1 MIRIKKIKPM
11 FTSIVTTMDKYGNDQ
26 FADDG
31 HILNVKKMAGALKE
45 NQKVVAIG
53 EMVKG
58 IKVGDMVNINP
69 TRYAVMKHKEG
80 SLKDNIV
87 TDNPVVG
94 YNFRTVMIDGNEYL
108 YLEDRD
114 INYVIEEY
122 EEGDSDNSGNK

>member
-69 TRYAVMKHKEG
+69 ARYAVMKHKEG